1 MQFKPIMLWKQ
12 AKQNTIKKIIHHGIV
27 RSVNNHK
34 VTESINL
41 DYKGANIYV
50 LQLESNWTAL
60 GINSSRRSLQS
71 ALLPSYLPLKLKVPY
86 TLHQSTHNTNNKS

>member
-12 AKQNTIKKIIHHGIV
+12 AKQNTIKKIIRHGIV
-27 RSVNNHK
+27 TSVNNHK

-50 LQLESNWTAL
+50 LQLESN
-60 GINSSRRSLQS
+60 
-71 ALLPSYLPLKLKVPY
+71 
-86 TLHQSTHNTNNKS
+86 